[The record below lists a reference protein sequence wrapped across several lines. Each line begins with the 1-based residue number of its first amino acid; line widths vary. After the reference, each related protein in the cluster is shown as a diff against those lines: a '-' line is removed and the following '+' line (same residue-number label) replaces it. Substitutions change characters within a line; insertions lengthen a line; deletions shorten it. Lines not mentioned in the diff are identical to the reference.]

1 MCLAGNVRHSP
12 LSGYYT
18 RKSKSI
24 GCSKSVDQSFSI
36 NAVMLCRMFEEKME
50 GASHT
55 SYNKNDHKQR

>member
-1 MCLAGNVRHSP
+1 MKGIAPYQVITPERYKKL
-12 LSGYYT
+12 
-18 RKSKSI
+18 SKSI

-55 SYNKNDHKQR
+55 SYNKNDHKQH